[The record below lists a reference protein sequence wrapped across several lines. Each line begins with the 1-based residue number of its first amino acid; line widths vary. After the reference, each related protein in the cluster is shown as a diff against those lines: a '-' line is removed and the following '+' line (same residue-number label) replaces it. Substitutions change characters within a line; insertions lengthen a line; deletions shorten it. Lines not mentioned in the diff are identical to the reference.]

1 MQTVA
6 VEGNQIGGFQYE
18 TSRIDFIGR
27 GRNLYN
33 PQAMDNE
40 TNLKGSIG
48 PVLDPIISIRTR
60 VRLKAKE
67 NCTVAYTTAFCNSKE
82 EGVKIA
88 EKYRNIDNVKNA
100 FNLSWS
106 HSNLEMKHLG
116 IRSTAANMYQYIL
129 SNILFINRN
138 IKEREKYIK
147 YIKLSQSNL
156 WAYGIS
162 GDYPIV
168 LVTLDKESGI
178 DIVRQLLLTYKYWRM
193 KNINVDLII
202 VNTKE
207 SSYMKP
213 IEDSILNLV
222 NSLGLMN
229 NINKSAGVF
238 LFNKPTMKEDDLDLL
253 KAICRL
259 YIDCNK
265 GSIAEQ
271 IDTGNNKSKELNLLE
286 KKR

>member
-1 MQTVA
+1 
-6 VEGNQIGGFQYE
+6 
-18 TSRIDFIGR
+18 
-27 GRNLYN
+27 
-33 PQAMDNE
+33 
-40 TNLKGSIG
+40 
-48 PVLDPIISIRTR
+48 
-60 VRLKAKE
+60 
-67 NCTVAYTTAFCNSKE
+67 
-82 EGVKIA
+82 
-88 EKYRNIDNVKNA
+88 
-100 FNLSWS
+100 
-106 HSNLEMKHLG
+106 MKHLG

-207 SSYMKP
+207 VP
-213 IEDSILNLV
+213 I
-222 NSLGLMN
+222 
-229 NINKSAGVF
+229 
-238 LFNKPTMKEDDLDLL
+238 
-253 KAICRL
+253 
-259 YIDCNK
+259 
-265 GSIAEQ
+265 
-271 IDTGNNKSKELNLLE
+271 
-286 KKR
+286 